1 MKKISLIALAVLMIA
16 AMFITVARAD
26 DSSAEP
32 AEPRVEIGREE
43 AEEIVEVLEN
53 TSSKAEAILMVAERL
68 GITAEEAERLI
79 DVVLEVGDAHFGEDQ
94 WWIAFKNNVEED
106 IQYWTTAMV
115 VIAAVL
121 SVAGGTVVLLSRTNP
136 NIRKIRY
143 GVSETVKIT
152 KENAEANSQAF
163 GNIESLVT
171 ENIKKD
177 EVFRQLLDEKEKQNE
192 QLLDRIAQLEVSNER
207 ERRDMLMAEAYN
219 LRMLKLIIDRTA
231 LPLADKATIDLFYA
245 KGIDSIKAE
254 LSEED
259 VEKLEQTTAVLDKV
273 KNEE

>member
-1 MKKISLIALAVLMIA
+1 MKKISLIALAVLIIA

-53 TSSKAEAILMVAERL
+53 TSSKAEAILMVAEKL

-106 IQYWTTAMV
+106 IQYWTTAVV
-115 VIAAVL
+115 VIVAGL
-121 SVAGGTVVLLSRTNP
+121 SVAGGAVVLLSRTNP

-152 KENAEANSQAF
+152 KENAEANSQSL
-163 GNIESLVT
+163 GNITALVT
-171 ENIKKD
+171 ENNEKNEMQRHLI
-177 EVFRQLLDEKEKQNE
+177 DEKEKQTT
-192 QLLDRIAQLEVSNER
+192 QLLEKITALEESNER
-207 ERRDMLMAEAYN
+207 ERRDMLITEGYN
-219 LRMLKLIIDRTA
+219 LRMLKLIIDRTP

-245 KGIDSIKAE
+245 KGMEPIRSGLSAEDLEKID
-254 LSEED
+254 
-259 VEKLEQTTAVLDKV
+259 QTIATLDKV

>member
-94 WWIAFKNNVEED
+94 WWIAFKNNAEED
-106 IQYWTTAMV
+106 IQYWTTTV
-115 VIAAVL
+115 VLFAAGL
-121 SVAGGTVVLLSRTNP
+121 SVAGGAVVLLSRTNP

-143 GVSETVKIT
+143 GVSETVKIA
-152 KENAEANSQAF
+152 KENAEANSQSL
-163 GNIESLVT
+163 GNITSLVT
-171 ENIKKD
+171 ENNEKN
-177 EVFRQLLDEKEKQNE
+177 EMQRQRIDEKEKQTA
-192 QLLDRIAQLEVSNER
+192 QLLEKITELEESNER
-207 ERRDMLMAEAYN
+207 ERRDMLITEGYN
-219 LRMLKLIIDRTA
+219 LRMLKLIIDRTP

-245 KGIDSIKAE
+245 KGMEPIRAGLSAE
-254 LSEED
+254 DL
-259 VEKLEQTTAVLDKV
+259 EKMDQTIATLDKT
-273 KNEE
+273 KNNE

>member
-143 GVSETVKIT
+143 GVSETVKIA
-152 KENAEANSQAF
+152 KENAEANSQSL
-163 GNIESLVT
+163 GNITSLVT
-171 ENIKKD
+171 ENNEKN
-177 EVFRQLLDEKEKQNE
+177 EMQRQRIDEKEKQTA
-192 QLLDRIAQLEVSNER
+192 QLLEKITELEESNER
-207 ERRDMLMAEAYN
+207 ERRDMLITEGYN
-219 LRMLKLIIDRTA
+219 LRMLKLIIDRTP

-245 KGIDSIKAE
+245 KGMEPIRAGLSAE
-254 LSEED
+254 DL
-259 VEKLEQTTAVLDKV
+259 EKMDQTIATLDKT
-273 KNEE
+273 KNNE

>member
-43 AEEIVEVLEN
+43 AEEIVKVLEN
-53 TSSKAEAILMVAERL
+53 TSSKAEAILMVAEKL

-106 IQYWTTAMV
+106 IQYWTTTV
-115 VIAAVL
+115 VLFAAGL
-121 SVAGGTVVLLSRTNP
+121 SVAGGAVVLLSRTNP

-143 GVSETVKIT
+143 GVSETVKIA
-152 KENAEANSQAF
+152 KENAEANSQSL
-163 GNIESLVT
+163 GNITSLVT
-171 ENIKKD
+171 ENNEKN
-177 EVFRQLLDEKEKQNE
+177 EMQRQRIDEKEKQTA
-192 QLLDRIAQLEVSNER
+192 QLLEKITELEESNER
-207 ERRDMLMAEAYN
+207 ERRDMLITEGYN
-219 LRMLKLIIDRTA
+219 LRMLKLIIDRTP

-245 KGIDSIKAE
+245 KGMEPIRAGLSAE
-254 LSEED
+254 DL
-259 VEKLEQTTAVLDKV
+259 EKMDQTIATLDKT
-273 KNEE
+273 KNNE